1 MREGEEA
8 RRIVAEKMAQSS
20 SSSESASSEEA
31 SSSELIKRA
40 RSIIEGY

>member
-1 MREGEEA
+1 MREEESA
-8 RRIVAEKMAQSS
+8 RRIVAEKLGLPSSS

-31 SSSELIKRA
+31 SEMIKRA